1 MNVMWVKRAAGVS
14 VLAAFCLLVGF
25 AAPAR
30 AATDQLY
37 ASPSGSG
44 SSCTSSS
51 PCSIDTAVTNANA
64 EPAGDAVRIE
74 LAGGTYAIGSRLAV
88 TFAGSVTFEPSGG
101 STPTLDG
108 GGTVGVMS
116 VASGSTVVLRSL
128 VVQNGSSAGL
138 GGGVANNGTLSV
150 NASTFSDDSGTN
162 GGGIENAAGA
172 TLTVTNSTFSAN
184 TTTSVGGGAVINFGT
199 AVIERSVFLSNHAP
213 INGGAINT
221 QPSATTTLAESTFY
235 GNSSSNLGGALSN
248 LGTLNVELSTFV
260 GNSGSGGAVIATGN
274 NNVTW
279 AGNIIARSTNAS
291 CSPANGAYTDSG
303 YNLDD
308 DGTCLPGSPGAGSH
322 SGTETYGSSTYGAVL
337 DAYLASSPA
346 SNGGPTKTIAL
357 NAHASTSLADPAHA
371 VVPTSFT
378 LPVAIDG
385 KTTACS
391 VPDQRGV
398 HPTANLRCDIGA
410 YYLAQAQQQAPNR
423 EGYCSVPGNTRSD
436 GTAITPGTF
445 VDLVAGQADTDSH
458 YQGALPANYFEGV
471 GITCGILAGY
481 TPTNTF
487 VGGGGAGT
495 TGPYPYYAK
504 S

>member
-1 MNVMWVKRAAGVS
+1 MNVMWVKRAAGSS

-44 SSCTSSS
+44 SCTSSS
-51 PCSIDTAVTNANA
+51 PCSIATAVTNANA

-74 LAGGTYAIGSRLAV
+74 LAGGTYAIGSTLAV
-88 TFAGSVTFEPSGG
+88 TFAGGVTFEPSGG

-108 GGTVGVMS
+108 GGAVQVMS
-116 VASGSTVVLRSL
+116 VAAGSTVSLRGL
-128 VVQNGSSAGL
+128 VIQNGSSAGL
-138 GGGVANNGTLSV
+138 GGGIVNNGSLIVET
-150 NASTFSDDSGTN
+150 STFSENSAAN
-162 GGGIENAAGA
+162 GGGIDNAAGA
-172 TLTVTNSTFSAN
+172 TLSVTKSTFSAN
-184 TTTSVGGGAVINFGT
+184 TTTSVGGGAFINFGT
-199 AVIERSVFLSNHAP
+199 AVVERSAFLTNRGS

-221 QPSATTTLAESTFY
+221 QPSGNTTIAESTFY
-235 GNSSSNLGGALSN
+235 GNLSGSLGGALSN

-274 NNVTW
+274 NNVAW
-279 AGNIIARSTNAS
+279 AGNIIARSTGGS
-291 CSPANGAYTDSG
+291 CSPANSAYTDSG

-308 DGTCLPGSPGAGSH
+308 DGTCLPSSRGAGSH

-346 SNGGPTKTIAL
+346 NNGGPTKTVAL
-357 NAHASTSLADPAHA
+357 NVHGSTSLADPAHT
-371 VVPTSFT
+371 VIPPSFA

-391 VPDQRGV
+391 VADQRGV

-423 EGYCSVPGNTRSD
+423 EGYCSAPGNTRSD

-445 VDLVAGQADTDSH
+445 VDLVEGQADTDSH
-458 YQGALPANYFEGV
+458 YQGALPANYLQGV
-471 GITCGILAGY
+471 GITCGLMAGY

-487 VGGGGAGT
+487 VGGGGPGT
-495 TGPYPYYAK
+495 IGPYPYYSK